1 MKQILFKTI
10 LALTVALVLTAPS
23 LALAAKCGGTETEFI
38 SCGDDAGLGAIGT
51 IIKGAIIG
59 VTALIGV
66 VAVGGLAYAAV
77 LYSSARDN
85 KAQVEQA
92 ITIIRNVVIGLV
104 LYGFSV
110 AIVNWLVPGGI
121 IG

>member
-1 MKQILFKTI
+1 M
-10 LALTVALVLTAPS
+10 LTVIAAVTAPS
-23 LALAAKCGGTETEFI
+23 LAYAAECGGAKTEFV
-38 SCGDDAGLGAIGT
+38 SCSDGAGLGAVAT
-51 IIKGAIIG
+51 MIKAAIIG
-59 VTALIGV
+59 VTAIIGI
-66 VAVGGLAYAAV
+66 VAVGGLAYAAI

-92 ITIIRNVVIGLV
+92 MSIIRNVVIGLF

-110 AIVNWLVPGGI
+110 AIVNWLIPGGV